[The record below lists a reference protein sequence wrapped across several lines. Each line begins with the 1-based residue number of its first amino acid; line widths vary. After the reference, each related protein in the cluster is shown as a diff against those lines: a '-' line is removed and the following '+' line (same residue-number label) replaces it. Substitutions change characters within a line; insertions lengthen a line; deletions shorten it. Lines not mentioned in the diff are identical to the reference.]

1 MGTLVDSPYVNH
13 IPPMTVG
20 VGSEQLSRF
29 YKHHFVDSN
38 PADTKLIPIS
48 RTVGADRLV
57 DEILFCFTHD
67 CEIDW
72 MLPGAVDT
80 DTSRDFPPPKMPPTE
95 VAEQTLD
102 ALETG
107 EEELHPGDMA
117 TGVSQGLNS
126 NTKAVEKEFA
136 QYLPMSANEK
146 LASSRKTSHR
156 EIAD

>member
-13 IPPMTVG
+13 IPTMTVG

-48 RTVGADRLV
+48 RTVDADRLV
-57 DEILFCFTHD
+57 DEMLFCFTRD

-80 DTSRDFPPPKMPPTE
+80 DMSRDFPPPKLPPAE

-102 ALETG
+102 ALEAG

-117 TGVSQGLNS
+117 TGVSQGLNA

-136 QYLPMSANEK
+136 QYLPMSASE
-146 LASSRKTSHR
+146 
-156 EIAD
+156 